1 MDEAEE
7 EGLRGEETRTV
18 GVDDPD
24 DDECGERVIPAAKG
38 MEHRLKKSYWQRV
51 SRVKDGGEYGG
62 I

>member
-1 MDEAEE
+1 M
-7 EGLRGEETRTV
+7 RGEETRTV